1 MRKLDPKAFNLSNRV
16 NIQENDKKEVFFI
29 IERKSRIIMKD
40 GIRIFNQTQKVKEKR
55 PNVRFF
61 LKTPAPVCSKTIKYL
76 NQREIE
82 IFDTIKNKLN
92 S

>member
-1 MRKLDPKAFNLSNRV
+1 MRKLNPKVFNLSNRV

-40 GIRIFNQTQKVKEKR
+40 GIRIFNQIQKVKEKR

-61 LKTPAPVCSKTIKYL
+61 LKTSAPVCSLSLIH
-76 NQREIE
+76 I
-82 IFDTIKNKLN
+82 
-92 S
+92 